1 MGKMELETYLKGQ
14 ATLSLSLSL
23 SLSLFHCARSLLLL
37 GLSLVVLARATPL
50 AGFSLWRLL
59 LLWSTGSRVRGLQE
73 LWLLDSRA

>member
-37 GLSLVVLARATPL
+37 GLSLVAMSK
-50 AGFSLWRLL
+50 GYSLVAMHRLL
-59 LLWSTGSRVRGLQE
+59 ISVASLVAEHRL
-73 LWLLDSRA
+73 